1 MDIKAQVKVL
11 EQDVSHTPGLSP
23 ISPNSATVSDRSP
36 GTQVWFSS
44 DQPGTRWFSFQH
56 TSDAEAIPVPVLAP
70 TSSSSSP
77 NDPLNW
83 PSRQRGALLFAV
95 GINSFLAA
103 ALAPILA
110 TGFPSISSSFGVDLQ
125 KVSFTIGI
133 YMLGLGFGALIGSPT
148 ATLFGRR
155 PVYVSGSALLV
166 ASSAWAAASRSYAS
180 LILARFVQGLA
191 AAPGEFLVSVSI
203 SEIYTPQERGFR
215 LGIYMLLLAG
225 GKSLSPLIGAGVIQ
239 RLGWR
244 WVLWIL
250 TFASGACFSC
260 LFIFARE
267 TYWARDYKEDA
278 ITPQTPGEIYTENL
292 RISPPLRLSHTL
304 GIWNGRLSSV
314 DWFSLALRPL
324 ALVKSP
330 PLLWSTMVYALS
342 LGWLAVLAETIAH
355 LFQSVDGYGF
365 TPVQT
370 GLLYLSPLI
379 GTILGSVVGGK
390 VSDILARVKA
400 YGNSG
405 VYEPESRLLMMIPA
419 ALASTL
425 GLAGYGWSIELR
437 THWVVP
443 TLCFGAI
450 YFGCILGSTI
460 AVTYCLDCHKED
472 AIGTQVVL
480 SLVKNTHGLA
490 FSLFVVD
497 WVRAC
502 GPRNTFLIIAGIH
515 LAFLSATILMYVLG
529 KRLRMKTGNRL
540 S

>member
-1 MDIKAQVKVL
+1 MDIKARVEVL
-11 EQDVSHTPGLSP
+11 EQDVSHTPGTSP
-23 ISPNSATVSDRSP
+23 VLTNSTTVSNRSP

-44 DQPGTRWFSFQH
+44 VQPGTRWFPFQH
-56 TSDAEAIPVPVLAP
+56 TSDAEAIPAPVPTP
-70 TSSSSSP
+70 TSNSSSP

-83 PSRQRGALLFAV
+83 PSWRRSALLYAV
-95 GINSFLAA
+95 GFNSFLAA

-110 TGFPSISSSFGVDLQ
+110 TGFPSISSSFDVDLQ

-166 ASSAWAAASRSYAS
+166 ASSAWAAASPSYAS

-225 GKSLSPLIGAGVIQ
+225 GKSLSPLIGAGAIQ

-250 TFASGACFSC
+250 TIASGACFSC
-260 LFIFARE
+260 LFLFASE
-267 TYWARDYKEDA
+267 TYWARDYKEDT
-278 ITPQTPGEIYTENL
+278 ITPQTPGELYTENL
-292 RISPPLRLSHTL
+292 RISPPLRFSHTL
-304 GIWNGRLSSV
+304 GIWTGRLSSAN
-314 DWFSLALRPL
+314 WFSLALRPL
-324 ALVKSP
+324 ALLKSP
-330 PLLWSTMVYALS
+330 TLLWSATVYALS

-355 LFQSVDGYGF
+355 LFQSVGGYGF
-365 TPVQT
+365 TPIQT

-379 GTILGSVVGGK
+379 GTILGSIVGGK
-390 VSDILARVKA
+390 VSDILARVNA
-400 YGNSG
+400 YRNSG

-419 ALASTL
+419 VLASTL
-425 GLAGYGWSIELR
+425 GLAGYGWSIQLR
-437 THWVVP
+437 THWFVP
-443 TLCFGAI
+443 TLCFGAV

-460 AVTYCLDCHKED
+460 AVTYCLDCHKSD

-480 SLVKNTHGLA
+480 SLTKRGPGILVLA
-490 FSLFVVD
+490 VVD
-497 WVRAC
+497 ERSGLHTHNRFAINF
-502 GPRNTFLIIAGIH
+502 RFLNGH
-515 LAFLSATILMYVLG
+515 FHSKKVGSAFTNWFLNIFCA
-529 KRLRMKTGNRL
+529 
-540 S
+540 